1 MLAARLSRVAQ
12 TGLEILVSLVLSI
25 LFFGIFLFILND
37 MFPIGGGLKHGQSE
51 SNGSGSFGVMER
63 TVSDL
68 LMMRGDQEIEP
79 EGNVTARLA
88 NSVNTVKV
96 KRSGRIAWRGIGQG
110 AKLFDGDGIQ
120 TAKKSK
126 ALVMFNNKNFLRM
139 GENSLR
145 NRT

>member
-79 EGNVTARLA
+79 EGNVAAVLFRRLKPA
-88 NSVNTVKV
+88 ERTFRHQNLRRHFMGTDQ
-96 KRSGRIAWRGIGQG
+96 A
-110 AKLFDGDGIQ
+110 
-120 TAKKSK
+120 K
-126 ALVMFNNKNFLRM
+126 ALLLEHAGNA
-139 GENSLR
+139 
-145 NRT
+145 